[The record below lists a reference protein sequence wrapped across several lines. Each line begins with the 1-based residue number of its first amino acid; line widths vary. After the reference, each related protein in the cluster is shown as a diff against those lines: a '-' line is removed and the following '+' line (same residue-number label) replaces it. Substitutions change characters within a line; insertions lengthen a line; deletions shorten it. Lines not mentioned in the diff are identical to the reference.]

1 MLEFDLLTAEQ
12 IEVRVAQINEKSCSL
27 LLYKDARVDMN
38 MLDRHPLIGP
48 ENWQCKYYECKGNLY
63 CSVGILAKHT
73 LEPTLRG
80 EVIGEPIHVTP
91 KNSQWIWKDDCGT
104 ESYTEK
110 QKGEASD
117 AFKRACFRW
126 GIGREL
132 YTSPDIM
139 FWCKHGQN
147 INLRA
152 NNMKYEDYVQSKK
165 NDDSRPKCSTYDK
178 FSVEKIK
185 YNDQRQITDLAIRNN
200 TLNKRVFVYTT
211 TGKDD

>member
-1 MLEFDLLTAEQ
+1 MLEFDLLTPSQ
-12 IEVRVAQINEKSCSL
+12 IEVRVSQISDKSCSL

-38 MLDRHPLIGP
+38 MLDRHTDIGP
-48 ENWQCKYYECKGNLY
+48 DKWQDKYYECKGNLY
-63 CSVGILAKHT
+63 CSVGIKRYD
-73 LEPTLRG
+73 E
-80 EVIGEPIHVTP
+80 
-91 KNSQWIWKDDCGT
+91 WIWKDDCGV

-132 YTSPDIM
+132 YTAPQIR
-139 FWCKHGQN
+139 FWVSDKQGNQLCN
-147 INLRA
+147 IKEVTRGNG
-152 NNMKYEDYVQSKK
+152 EKK
-165 NDDSRPKCSTYDK
+165 FTTWDN

-185 YNDQRQITDLAIRNN
+185 YNDQRQITGIAIKND

-211 TGKDD
+211 TGKDDK

>member
-12 IEVRVAQINEKSCSL
+12 IEVRVSQISASSCSL
-27 LLYKDARVDMN
+27 LLYKDARIDMN
-38 MLDRHPLIGP
+38 MLDRHPEIGP
-48 ENWQCKYYECKGNLY
+48 ERWQCKYYECKGNLY
-63 CSVGILAKHT
+63 CSVGILVDYCNVNGSADG
-73 LEPTLRG
+73 L
-80 EVIGEPIHVTP
+80 
-91 KNSQWIWKDDCGT
+91 QWIWKDDCGV

-132 YTSPDIM
+132 YTAPQIK
-139 FWCKHGQN
+139 FWCKSREGVEHVQ
-147 INLRA
+147 LTDTKRKD
-152 NNMKYEDYVQSKK
+152 KYD
-165 NDDSRPKCSTYDK
+165 RPIYTTYDS

-185 YNDQRQITDLAIRNN
+185 YNDQRQITDISIKND

-211 TGKDD
+211 TGKEDK

>member
-12 IEVRVAQINEKSCSL
+12 IEVRVSQISASSCSL
-27 LLYKDARVDMN
+27 LLYKDARIDMN
-38 MLDRHPLIGP
+38 MLDRHPEIGP
-48 ENWQCKYYECKGNLY
+48 ERWQCEYYECKGNLF
-63 CSVGILAKHT
+63 CKVGIYDSS
-73 LEPTLRG
+73 EM
-80 EVIGEPIHVTP
+80 
-91 KNSQWIWKDDCGT
+91 SWIWKSDCGV

-132 YTSPDIM
+132 YTAPQIR
-139 FWCKHGQN
+139 FWVKDRQGNELCTLK
-147 INLRA
+147 
-152 NNMKYEDYVQSKK
+152 EK
-165 NDDSRPKCSTYDK
+165 NGKFSTYDS

-185 YNDQRQITDLAIRNN
+185 YNDQRQITDISIKND

-211 TGKDD
+211 TGKEV